1 LFAKFFHLVFRDSR
15 AVLHFDPRAHEF
27 SVLKLSNVRIV
38 LYGYMTIIT
47 CLLIGDTTDVN
58 FGNVFVFVQNFF
70 NFSRENIFT
79 ATNNDVLINR
89 SKLIWS

>member
-1 LFAKFFHLVFRDSR
+1 
-15 AVLHFDPRAHEF
+15 
-27 SVLKLSNVRIV
+27 
-38 LYGYMTIIT
+38 MTIIT

-58 FGNVFVFVQNFF
+58 FGNVFVFVQNLF

-89 SKLIWS
+89 SKLI